1 MLRHVLGRVLRR
13 VLPFALGVLAASLL
27 SFPVVAG
34 SVDQRTKTALV
45 IGFKDYRNASSL
57 KNTLNDANLISERL
71 KTAGF
76 TVETVLEAPLTTL
89 ATSVQNF
96 LETAKGAD
104 IALVYYAGHAV
115 QIDGENYIVPVDF
128 DGNSADIIGALY
140 PVAKLLTGLNAT
152 VKSRVVLLDAC
163 RDNPFQAK
171 LKERL
176 GARAEGQ
183 GLAAIQ
189 MPVVDG
195 KAVPTGTQ
203 GLVVGYATQPQ
214 NLALDGIAENGRYA
228 AALSMALTSPDEDFN
243 TVLVRTTREVMT
255 QTKGRQ
261 QPEHRTALTGP
272 LYLVS
277 RPQPLSCDLLAA
289 EPDNDVSV
297 KGVDFDEIDPAKA
310 LPACEADQKQN
321 PASPRLMHNLGR
333 SLERAGRLEE
343 AAAMYRRSADLGH
356 DWAQVYLANAYMEGI
371 GVKPNMTDGIGWLR
385 RAYEQ
390 GNRQALVT
398 YTELDLTEVF
408 DGRAERIKT
417 LQEALRKAGYVD
429 VPDSGQ
435 LDDETTSSIEEFKS
449 GLKLDGKSIT
459 FQMLDRLNII
469 EKLFPEKDLTP

>member
-1 MLRHVLGRVLRR
+1 MLRR
-13 VLPFALGVLAASLL
+13 VLRLSVTAALCVLTVPLFSLPVFAET
-27 SFPVVAG
+27 
-34 SVDQRTKTALV
+34 VDQRSKTALV

-57 KNTLNDANLISERL
+57 KNTLNDAKLISERL
-71 KTAGF
+71 TAAGF
-76 TVETVLEAPLTTL
+76 VVETVLEAPLTALTK
-89 ATSVQNF
+89 SVQTF
-96 LETAKGAD
+96 LDAANGAD

-115 QIDGENYIVPVDF
+115 QIDGENYIVPIDF
-128 DGNSADIIGALY
+128 DGTTTDIIGALY
-140 PVAKLLTGLNAT
+140 PVSKLLTGLNSTAKT
-152 VKSRVVLLDAC
+152 RVVLLDAC

-176 GARAEGQ
+176 GARADGQ

-195 KAVPTGTQ
+195 KSLPSGTQ

-214 NLALDGIAENGRYA
+214 YLALDGIAENGRYA
-228 AALSMALTSPDEDFN
+228 AALGIALTSPDEDFN
-243 TVLVRTTREVMT
+243 TVLMRTTREVVT

-277 RPQPLSCDLLAA
+277 RPQPLACDLLAA

-297 KGVDFDEIDPAKA
+297 KGVEFDEIDPVKA
-310 LPACEADQKQN
+310 LPACEADHKNN

-356 DWAQVYLANAYMEGI
+356 DWAQLYLANAYMEGT
-371 GVKPNMTDGIGWLR
+371 GVKPSITDGIRWLR
-385 RAYEQ
+385 SAYEQ

-398 YTELDLTEVF
+398 YAELDLTDVF
-408 DGRAERIKT
+408 DGRTERIKT
-417 LQEALRKAGYVD
+417 LQAALRSAGYLD

-459 FQMLDRLNII
+459 FQVLDRLGII
-469 EKLFPEKDLTP
+469 EKLFPEKDLAQ